1 MEQAYYKKYLLL
13 NKTPRQF
20 LERRIS
26 TLFSSNCL
34 AMKALDIV
42 CEEMCVEK
50 GFKRDDGQDY
60 FNHCIDVANTLISF
74 GIKDEDA
81 ICAALLHDIV
91 EDIPDYT
98 YSSIEKLFNAN
109 VAKLVS
115 DVSKEDGVD
124 YKKEKNIMKYL
135 ENISNNVFSSAI
147 KTADRMHNMMTLQEK
162 TFDAR
167 YRKAIET
174 EKYYLPFFK
183 YCRNKYPRYENLF
196 YAARTQIY
204 PLIFEI
210 KSFYAEIQRLQKE
223 LDEYKVNKVTN

>member
-1 MEQAYYKKYLLL
+1 MEQTYYKKYLLL

-20 LERRIS
+20 LERRIA

-50 GFKRDDGQDY
+50 CFKRDDGQDY

-74 GIKDEDA
+74 DIKNEDA
-81 ICAALLHDIV
+81 ICAALLHDLV

-98 YSSIEKLFNAN
+98 YLSLEKLFNTN
-109 VAKLVS
+109 VANLVLS
-115 DVSKEDGVD
+115 VTKEPGLD
-124 YKKEKNIMKYL
+124 YKKEKNIMRYL
-135 ENISNNVFSSAI
+135 ENISKNPFSSAI

-162 TFDAR
+162 SFDAR
-167 YRKAIET
+167 YRKALET

-210 KSFYAEIQRLQKE
+210 KSFYTEIQRLQKE
-223 LDEYKVNKVTN
+223 LDQINLNQDEK